1 MSDNLFKTCSR
12 CSRTL
17 PEALFRRRASYA
29 EAKKYARS
37 WVRTPHC
44 ADCAKPHRKKQPEEL
59 RKELSLQKKLPEI
72 VVAHRVAVR
81 RRVGRLQKVAKL
93 RAHLR
98 QQYAEATRECLA
110 EVDAER
116 DRTRANLA
124 NAKGANAQAAFAT
137 YVAKLG
143 MLRIH
148 LKSRATEG
156 KAPPLRWWSELPEA
170 DARLLVE
177 LFQEARVLGE
187 LRRGLPRWW
196 DDRDEV
202 TDKVRARA
210 AIARAQKESLA
221 KHKAALAEATLAGD
235 MDRVLT
241 LTRER
246 QEANAIA
253 RRRRRKV

>member
-12 CSRTL
+12 CSRIL

-44 ADCAKPHRKKQPEEL
+44 ADCAKPHRKKGPEAL
-59 RKELSLQKKLPEI
+59 RKELSLHKQLPEI

-98 QQYAEATRECLA
+98 QQYAEVTRECLA

-116 DRTRANLA
+116 KSARYYLKISTTP
-124 NAKGANAQAAFAT
+124 AAHKAFGT
-137 YVAKLG
+137 YVSKLG

-148 LKSRATEG
+148 LKARATEG
-156 KAPPLRWWSELPEA
+156 KAPPLRWWSELPET
-170 DARLLVE
+170 DARLLVD
-177 LFQEARVLGE
+177 LFREALVTGALK
-187 LRRGLPRWW
+187 RGLPSWW
-196 DDRDEV
+196 SEYELVVDR
-202 TDKVRARA
+202 VRARA